1 MLPKRRISAIRRKI
15 GIPVNCCSKMGT
27 NVLGLMRMT
36 VYSCLIQLED
46 DIMTKP
52 GYLSTMK
59 NFALNQ
65 KTDEWMLLEFSHLGF
80 IGR

>member
-1 MLPKRRISAIRRKI
+1 MYLF
-15 GIPVNCCSKMGT
+15 
-27 NVLGLMRMT
+27 
-36 VYSCLIQLED
+36 QLED
-46 DIMTKP
+46 DVVTKP

-80 IGR
+80 IGNTSFNPNFVLELGTRKNNLKW